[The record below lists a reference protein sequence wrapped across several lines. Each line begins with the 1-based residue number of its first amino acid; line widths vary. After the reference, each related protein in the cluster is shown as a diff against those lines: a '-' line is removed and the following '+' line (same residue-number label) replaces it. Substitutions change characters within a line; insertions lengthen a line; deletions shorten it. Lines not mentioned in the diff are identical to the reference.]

1 MPLLKIKISHPSV
14 SESSST
20 ALQAEGAG
28 IISQEIGKSLD
39 FVMVL
44 VEAGVSASFGGKTT
58 PVAYLE
64 VKNVGELTPD
74 VTSKLAQRLSS
85 LIEEELSIPKDRI
98 YIEFQ
103 ESERRLW
110 GWNGKTFA

>member
-1 MPLLKIKISHPSV
+1 MPLLKIQISHPSV
-14 SESSST
+14 SESSSST
-20 ALQAEGAG
+20 LQSEGAA

-44 VEAGVSASFGGKTT
+44 VEVGASASFGGKSL

-64 VKNVGELTPD
+64 VKNVGELIPK
-74 VTSKLAQRLSS
+74 VTSSLAQRLSA
-85 LIEEELSIPKDRI
+85 LIVDELSIPKDRI

-110 GWNGKTFA
+110 GWNGETFA

>member
-1 MPLLKIKISHPSV
+1 MPLLKIQVSHPSV
-14 SESSST
+14 SENSSST
-20 ALQAEGAG
+20 LRVEGAG

-64 VKNVGELTPD
+64 VKNGGELMPE
-74 VTSKLAQRLSS
+74 VTSKLAQRLSA
-85 LIEEELSIPKDRI
+85 LMEDELSIPKDRI

-103 ESERRLW
+103 ESERRFW

>member
-1 MPLLKIKISHPSV
+1 MPLLKIQISHPSV
-14 SESSST
+14 SESSSR

-28 IISQEIGKSLD
+28 IISREIGKSLD

-44 VEAGVSASFGGKTT
+44 VETGVSGSFGGKAT
-58 PVAYLE
+58 PVAYIE
-64 VKNVGELTPD
+64 VKNVGELIPE
-74 VTSKLAQRLSS
+74 VTSRLTQRLSA
-85 LIEEELSIPKDRI
+85 LIEGELSIPKDRV

>member
-1 MPLLKIKISHPSV
+1 MPLLKIQVSYPSV
-14 SESSST
+14 SENSSST
-20 ALQAEGAG
+20 LRIEGAG

-44 VEAGVSASFGGKTT
+44 VEAGISASFGGKTS

-64 VKNVGELTPD
+64 VKNVGELIPE
-74 VTSKLAQRLSS
+74 VTSRLAQRLSA
-85 LIEEELSIPKDRI
+85 LIEDELSIPKDRI

-110 GWNGKTFA
+110 GWSGKTFA

>member
-1 MPLLKIKISHPSV
+1 MPLLRIQISHPSV
-14 SESSST
+14 SESSSS
-20 ALQAEGAG
+20 ALQAEGAE

-44 VEAGVSASFGGKTT
+44 VEAGVSASFGEKTS

-64 VKNVGELTPD
+64 VKNVGELIPE
-74 VTSKLAQRLSS
+74 VTSRLAQRLSA

-103 ESERRLW
+103 KSERHLW